1 MHTVLRLALICLL
14 PLPSLTAAGGPWTQL
29 KLGMSAV
36 QAANLLGD
44 PVLRSAGRGFETWTY
59 DDGAELV
66 LHGTV
71 VGWTAPASAGLRMRS
86 QDVWLSRPA
95 GRHYATL
102 HAVLTDPARPVVAP
116 PPPAPAAKR
125 KTPAN
130 GVGFEDYIR
139 G

>member
-1 MHTVLRLALICLL
+1 MHAVLRFVLICLL
-14 PLPSLTAAGGPWTQL
+14 PLPALAAASGPWAQL
-29 KLGMSAV
+29 KLGMSAAH
-36 QAANLLGD
+36 AATLLGD
-44 PVLRSAGRGFETWTY
+44 PLLRSVGHGFETWTY

-71 VGWTAPASAGLRMRS
+71 VGWTAPHSAGLPKRS
-86 QDVWLSRPA
+86 QDVWLSRPS

-116 PPPAPAAKR
+116 PPATAVAKR
-125 KTPAN
+125 KATAN
-130 GVGFEDYIR
+130 GIGFEDYIR